1 MPRKA
6 PKEIIEHRITLGNY
20 ERERINEL
28 IDTYQAR
35 SVAKSTT
42 DLLGSISFPML
53 GVAALIWVGFSLDE
67 FIEEAKGQFQSFTS
81 KISDWLVDP
90 DGAGIVNYTAD
101 EIGRAIIV
109 TREEKAA
116 LYEESKTFYEQNPQ
130 GGYSSAEGK
139 NYRRRIKALDD
150 RERILEKML
159 DDITQ
164 GTGSVPGYFVYGMG
178 TSDAAQRR
186 MLQEAYEEYGGEGQI
201 DWELGD

>member
-20 ERERINEL
+20 ERERIDEL
-28 IDTYQAR
+28 LTSYQAR
-35 SVAKSTT
+35 SVAKSAT
-42 DLLGSISFPML
+42 DLLSSISFPML

-67 FIEEAKGQFQSFTS
+67 FIEEAKGQFQSFTN

-90 DGAGIVNYTAD
+90 DGAGVVNYTAD
-101 EIGRAIIV
+101 ELGRAIIV

-116 LYEESKTFYEQNPQ
+116 LYEESKRFYEQNPQ

-159 DDITQ
+159 DDIVNER
-164 GTGSVPGYFVYGMG
+164 GAVSGYLIGGS
-178 TSDAAQRR
+178 DELQKQR
-186 MLQEAYEEYGGEGQI
+186 LQEYYEEYGGEGQI
-201 DWELGD
+201 DWELG

>member
-20 ERERINEL
+20 ERDRIDEL
-28 IDTYQAR
+28 LTSYQAR
-35 SVAKSTT
+35 SVAKSAT
-42 DLLGSISFPML
+42 DLLSSISFPML

-90 DGAGIVNYTAD
+90 DGAGVVNYTAD
-101 EIGRAIIV
+101 ELGRAIIV

-116 LYEESKTFYEQNPQ
+116 LYEESKRFYEQNPQ
-130 GGYSSAEGK
+130 GGYGSAEGK

-159 DDITQ
+159 DDIVNER
-164 GTGSVPGYFVYGMG
+164 GAVSGYLIGGS
-178 TSDAAQRR
+178 DKLQKQR
-186 MLQEAYEEYGGEGQI
+186 LQEYYEEYGGEGQI
-201 DWELGD
+201 DWQLGN